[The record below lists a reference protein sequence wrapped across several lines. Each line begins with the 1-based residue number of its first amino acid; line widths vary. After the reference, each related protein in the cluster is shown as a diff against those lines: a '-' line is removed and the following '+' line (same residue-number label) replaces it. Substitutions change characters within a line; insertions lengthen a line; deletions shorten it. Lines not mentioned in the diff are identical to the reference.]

1 VTLGP
6 KQAYIRPCSDLLV
19 LGGHMAASAT
29 VKFQVTLEEKAKAER
44 IAAELGLS
52 TGAVMRVLFKR
63 FVAYGGFPDQLL
75 RVPVANSSN
84 VDAVTSIGLSAAQIA
99 NLSRNAGQAAAK
111 HHLDAGRPVTYAT
124 AEGTL
129 VREHPNGEL
138 ETL

>member
-1 VTLGP
+1 
-6 KQAYIRPCSDLLV
+6 
-19 LGGHMAASAT
+19 MAASAT
-29 VKFQVTLEEKAKAER
+29 VKFQVTVEEKAKAER

-63 FVAYGGFPDQLL
+63 FVAYGGFPDQL

-84 VDAVTSIGLSAAQIA
+84 ADAITSIGLSAPQIA
-99 NLSRNAGQAAAK
+99 DLSRTAGQAAAK

-129 VREHPNGEL
+129 VREYPNGQIEAL
-138 ETL
+138 